1 MIRPGKE
8 TPMISAHSD
17 MTIRDIRV
25 TMLRLPWADDP
36 WLKGAALGATR
47 DILICDVETSGG
59 VTGMGYLFVF
69 KPAMKS
75 IAACLE
81 ECIIPRVIGKDATAI
96 EAIWRDLW
104 TATMTYGRG
113 GIAAMAMS
121 ALDIALWDAVGKRA
135 GLPLHRLWGHY
146 RSEIPIYGSGCF
158 RGAGGDGMI
167 EKALHFVKQG
177 YKAIKM
183 QVAHVHTPAQDLDNV
198 RRMREAL
205 GPDIDIMIDVNMG
218 WSADVAIEMGRKFE
232 KYDIYWLEEPVPAD
246 DFAGYQRIAAALDM
260 RVVGGETHFT
270 RYDLR
275 PFFLNPCLPILQP
288 DPMRG
293 GMTDLRKI
301 AALADTFGITIAP
314 HLFPE
319 LNVHLLASIP
329 NGIWCE
335 NMALIDDLWVDPPE
349 IANGMITAP
358 ERPGHGLRF
367 REDVLKFKIWLERFA
382 DRRFDGL
389 ETTSQRWRATMSV
402 VRTDIEPQTIVFRDD
417 GLVPNNPMPFLVYKA
432 AVDVSKNPE
441 ATIEQLFGENGW
453 GAMWRNGVYD
463 FAHYHATVH
472 EVLGVARGRARVQFG
487 GERGQALE
495 IAAGDV
501 AILPAGTGHQC
512 LSASDDFCVV
522 GAYPPGPPMDLQRPT
537 PENHARAL
545 KTIPQ
550 VTIPATDPVLGKDG
564 PLVRLWKR

>member
-1 MIRPGKE
+1 M
-8 TPMISAHSD
+8 TSANHD
-17 MTIRDIRV
+17 MTIRDVRV
-25 TMLRLPWADDP
+25 TMLRMPWAGDP
-36 WLKGAALGATR
+36 WLKGHALGKQRDVLVCEIATACG
-47 DILICDVETSGG
+47 I
-59 VTGMGYLFVF
+59 TGMGYLLLFH
-69 KPAMKS
+69 PGMKS
-75 IAACLE
+75 IAACLD
-81 ECIIPRVIGKDATAI
+81 ECVIPRVKGKDATSV

-121 ALDIALWDAVGKRA
+121 ALDIALWDAVGKCA

-146 RSEIPIYGSGCF
+146 RSQIPIYGSGCF

-177 YKAIKM
+177 YTAIKM
-183 QVAHVHTPAQDLDNV
+183 QVAHVHTLAEDLDNV
-198 RRMREAL
+198 RRMREAV

-246 DFAGYQRIAAALDM
+246 DFAGYARIAAALDM

-293 GMTDLRKI
+293 GLTDLRKI
-301 AALADTFGITIAP
+301 ATLADTWGLSIAP

-335 NMALIDDLWVDPPE
+335 NMGLIDDLWVDPPE
-349 IANGMITAP
+349 IANGSITAP

-367 REDVLKFKIWLERFA
+367 KDEVWKF
-382 DRRFDGL
+382 
-389 ETTSQRWRATMSV
+389 
-402 VRTDIEPQTIVFRDD
+402 
-417 GLVPNNPMPFLVYKA
+417 
-432 AVDVSKNPE
+432 
-441 ATIEQLFGENGW
+441 
-453 GAMWRNGVYD
+453 
-463 FAHYHATVH
+463 
-472 EVLGVARGRARVQFG
+472 
-487 GERGQALE
+487 
-495 IAAGDV
+495 
-501 AILPAGTGHQC
+501 AI
-512 LSASDDFCVV
+512 
-522 GAYPPGPPMDLQRPT
+522 
-537 PENHARAL
+537 
-545 KTIPQ
+545 
-550 VTIPATDPVLGKDG
+550 
-564 PLVRLWKR
+564 

>member
-1 MIRPGKE
+1 M
-8 TPMISAHSD
+8 TSATSD
-17 MTIRDIRV
+17 MTIRDVRV

-36 WLKGAALGATR
+36 WLKGHGLGAKR
-47 DILICDVETSGG
+47 DILICEIETSGG
-59 VTGMGYLFVF
+59 VTGMGYLFLF
-69 KPAMKS
+69 RPGMKS
-75 IAACLE
+75 IAACLD
-81 ECIIPRVIGKDATAI
+81 ECIIPRVKGKDATSI
-96 EAIWRDLW
+96 EAIWHDLW

-121 ALDIALWDAVGKRA
+121 AIDIALWDAVGKRA

-146 RSEIPIYGSGCF
+146 RSQIPIYGSGCF

-167 EKALHFVKQG
+167 EKALYFVKQG

-232 KYDIYWLEEPVPAD
+232 KYDTYWLEEPVPAD

-293 GMTDLRKI
+293 GMADLRKI
-301 AALADTFGITIAP
+301 AALADTWGITIAP

-335 NMALIDDLWVDPPE
+335 NMGLIDDLWVDPPE

-367 REDVLKFKIWLERFA
+367 KDEVLKFKI
-382 DRRFDGL
+382 
-389 ETTSQRWRATMSV
+389 
-402 VRTDIEPQTIVFRDD
+402 
-417 GLVPNNPMPFLVYKA
+417 
-432 AVDVSKNPE
+432 
-441 ATIEQLFGENGW
+441 
-453 GAMWRNGVYD
+453 
-463 FAHYHATVH
+463 
-472 EVLGVARGRARVQFG
+472 
-487 GERGQALE
+487 
-495 IAAGDV
+495 
-501 AILPAGTGHQC
+501 
-512 LSASDDFCVV
+512 
-522 GAYPPGPPMDLQRPT
+522 
-537 PENHARAL
+537 
-545 KTIPQ
+545 
-550 VTIPATDPVLGKDG
+550 
-564 PLVRLWKR
+564 